1 MHSEIA
7 EEKLLV
13 SQFSQ
18 GSHIAFKAL
27 FMRYYPKVRSFIMGL
42 VKSESEAEDLTQ
54 EVFLKLWTH
63 REKFCEV
70 EVFGTYL
77 YVLTK
82 NTTFNYLRSRQNRQD
97 SQGTEWVEESTDTT
111 PYEELVAKDL
121 QLLIDMV
128 VENMPPQRQMIF
140 RLNREAGLTNA
151 EIAEKLQISKKTVE
165 NHLNL
170 ALKEYNYL
178 LFSSSGI
185 GRSGGKSTSTT
196 GRYKQRTRE
205 RRGLVRY
212 LGTDRFST
220 GG

>member
-1 MHSEIA
+1 
-7 EEKLLV
+7 
-13 SQFSQ
+13 
-18 GSHIAFKAL
+18 
-27 FMRYYPKVRSFIMGL
+27 MRYYPKVRSFIMGL

-140 RLNREAGLTNA
+140 G
-151 EIAEKLQISKKTVE
+151 
-165 NHLNL
+165 
-170 ALKEYNYL
+170 
-178 LFSSSGI
+178 
-185 GRSGGKSTSTT
+185 
-196 GRYKQRTRE
+196 
-205 RRGLVRY
+205 
-212 LGTDRFST
+212 
-220 GG
+220 

>member
-1 MHSEIA
+1 M
-7 EEKLLV
+7 V

-82 NTTFNYLRSRQNRQD
+82 NTTSIICVPGRIVRIVREQN
-97 SQGTEWVEESTDTT
+97 
-111 PYEELVAKDL
+111 
-121 QLLIDMV
+121 
-128 VENMPPQRQMIF
+128 
-140 RLNREAGLTNA
+140 
-151 EIAEKLQISKKTVE
+151 
-165 NHLNL
+165 
-170 ALKEYNYL
+170 
-178 LFSSSGI
+178 
-185 GRSGGKSTSTT
+185 GRRVYRHNS
-196 GRYKQRTRE
+196 
-205 RRGLVRY
+205 L
-212 LGTDRFST
+212 
-220 GG
+220 

>member
-7 EEKLLV
+7 DEKLLV
-13 SQFSQ
+13 VQFSQ
-18 GSHIAFKAL
+18 GNHIAFKTL
-27 FMRYYPKVRSFIMGL
+27 FVRYYPKVRSFIMGL
-42 VKSESEAEDLTQ
+42 VKSESETEDLAQ

-63 REKFCEV
+63 RERFREV

-97 SQGTEWVEESTDTT
+97 DQRADSVEESTDTT

-128 VENMPPQRQMIF
+128 VENMPPQRQTIF
-140 RLNREAGLTNA
+140 RLNREAGFTNA

-170 ALKEYNYL
+170 ALKELKNALL
-178 LFSSSGI
+178 LFI
-185 GRSGGKSTSTT
+185 F
-196 GRYKQRTRE
+196 
-205 RRGLVRY
+205 LY
-212 LGTDRFST
+212 LC
-220 GG
+220 

>member
-121 QLLIDMV
+121 QLLIDM
-128 VENMPPQRQMIF
+128 IF

-170 ALKEYNYL
+170 ALKELKNAL
-178 LFSSSGI
+178 LFFI
-185 GRSGGKSTSTT
+185 F
-196 GRYKQRTRE
+196 
-205 RRGLVRY
+205 LY
-212 LGTDRFST
+212 LC
-220 GG
+220 

>member
-18 GSHIAFKAL
+18 GSHISFKAL
-27 FMRYYPKVRSFIMGL
+27 FMSYYPKVRSFIMGL

-70 EVFGTYL
+70 EVLGTYL

-82 NTTFNYLRSRQNRQD
+82 NSTFNYLRSRQNRQD

-151 EIAEKLQISKKTVE
+151 EIAEKLQISKK
-165 NHLNL
+165 NC
-170 ALKEYNYL
+170 
-178 LFSSSGI
+178 
-185 GRSGGKSTSTT
+185 
-196 GRYKQRTRE
+196 
-205 RRGLVRY
+205 
-212 LGTDRFST
+212 
-220 GG
+220 

>member
-27 FMRYYPKVRSFIMGL
+27 FMRNYPKVRSFIMGL

-170 ALKEYNYL
+170 ALKELKNAL
-178 LFSSSGI
+178 LFFI
-185 GRSGGKSTSTT
+185 F
-196 GRYKQRTRE
+196 
-205 RRGLVRY
+205 LY
-212 LGTDRFST
+212 LC
-220 GG
+220 

>member
-82 NTTFNYLRSRQNRQD
+82 NTKQNKTKQNK
-97 SQGTEWVEESTDTT
+97 QTEWVEESTDTT

-151 EIAEKLQISKKTVE
+151 EIAEKLQISKKPGE

-170 ALKEYNYL
+170 ALKELKNAL
-178 LFSSSGI
+178 LFFI
-185 GRSGGKSTSTT
+185 F
-196 GRYKQRTRE
+196 
-205 RRGLVRY
+205 LY
-212 LGTDRFST
+212 LC
-220 GG
+220 

>member
-42 VKSESEAEDLTQ
+42 VKSESEAEDLT
-54 EVFLKLWTH
+54 H

-97 SQGTEWVEESTDTT
+97 SQRTEWVEESTDTT

-170 ALKEYNYL
+170 ALKELKNAL
-178 LFSSSGI
+178 LFFI
-185 GRSGGKSTSTT
+185 F
-196 GRYKQRTRE
+196 
-205 RRGLVRY
+205 LY
-212 LGTDRFST
+212 LC
-220 GG
+220 

>member
-70 EVFGTYL
+70 EVLGTYL

-82 NTTFNYLRSRQNRQD
+82 NTNFNYLRSRQNRQD

-170 ALKEYNYL
+170 ALKELKNAL
-178 LFSSSGI
+178 LFFI
-185 GRSGGKSTSTT
+185 F
-196 GRYKQRTRE
+196 
-205 RRGLVRY
+205 LY
-212 LGTDRFST
+212 LC
-220 GG
+220 

>member
-54 EVFLKLWTH
+54 EVFLKL
-63 REKFCEV
+63 CEV

-170 ALKEYNYL
+170 ALKELKNAL
-178 LFSSSGI
+178 LFFI
-185 GRSGGKSTSTT
+185 F
-196 GRYKQRTRE
+196 
-205 RRGLVRY
+205 LY
-212 LGTDRFST
+212 LC
-220 GG
+220 

>member
-1 MHSEIA
+1 M
-7 EEKLLV
+7 
-13 SQFSQ
+13 
-18 GSHIAFKAL
+18 
-27 FMRYYPKVRSFIMGL
+27 
-42 VKSESEAEDLTQ
+42 
-54 EVFLKLWTH
+54 
-63 REKFCEV
+63 
-70 EVFGTYL
+70 FGTYL

-170 ALKEYNYL
+170 ALKELKMLCYSLY
-178 LFSSSGI
+178 FSIYVNTVGDISGFMRPI
-185 GRSGGKSTSTT
+185 IN
-196 GRYKQRTRE
+196 
-205 RRGLVRY
+205 
-212 LGTDRFST
+212 
-220 GG
+220 

>member
-1 MHSEIA
+1 
-7 EEKLLV
+7 
-13 SQFSQ
+13 
-18 GSHIAFKAL
+18 
-27 FMRYYPKVRSFIMGL
+27 MRYYPKVRSFIMGL
-42 VKSESEAEDLTQ
+42 VKSDSEAEDLTQ

-170 ALKEYNYL
+170 ALKELKNAL
-178 LFSSSGI
+178 VISWIDSFAKVLHIELDILFFMPYANHYPAI
-185 GRSGGKSTSTT
+185 LFRIAN
-196 GRYKQRTRE
+196 RIA
-205 RRGLVRY
+205 
-212 LGTDRFST
+212 
-220 GG
+220 

>member
-18 GSHIAFKAL
+18 GSHIAFTAL
-27 FMRYYPKVRSFIMGL
+27 FMRYYQKVRSFILGL
-42 VKSESEAEDLTQ
+42 VKSDGEAEDLTQ

-97 SQGTEWVEESTDTT
+97 SQGTEWVEESTDPTA
-111 PYEELVAKDL
+111 YEELVA
-121 QLLIDMV
+121 
-128 VENMPPQRQMIF
+128 
-140 RLNREAGLTNA
+140 
-151 EIAEKLQISKKTVE
+151 
-165 NHLNL
+165 
-170 ALKEYNYL
+170 
-178 LFSSSGI
+178 
-185 GRSGGKSTSTT
+185 
-196 GRYKQRTRE
+196 
-205 RRGLVRY
+205 
-212 LGTDRFST
+212 
-220 GG
+220 

>member
-1 MHSEIA
+1 M
-7 EEKLLV
+7 
-13 SQFSQ
+13 
-18 GSHIAFKAL
+18 
-27 FMRYYPKVRSFIMGL
+27 
-42 VKSESEAEDLTQ
+42 
-54 EVFLKLWTH
+54 
-63 REKFCEV
+63 
-70 EVFGTYL
+70 FGTYL

-97 SQGTEWVEESTDTT
+97 SQRTEWVEESTDTT

-170 ALKEYNYL
+170 ALKELKNAL
-178 LFSSSGI
+178 LFFI
-185 GRSGGKSTSTT
+185 F
-196 GRYKQRTRE
+196 
-205 RRGLVRY
+205 LY
-212 LGTDRFST
+212 LC
-220 GG
+220 

>member
-70 EVFGTYL
+70 EVFGTY
-77 YVLTK
+77 
-82 NTTFNYLRSRQNRQD
+82 QD
-97 SQGTEWVEESTDTT
+97 SQRTEWVEESTDTT

-170 ALKEYNYL
+170 ALKELKNAL
-178 LFSSSGI
+178 LFFI
-185 GRSGGKSTSTT
+185 F
-196 GRYKQRTRE
+196 
-205 RRGLVRY
+205 LY
-212 LGTDRFST
+212 LC
-220 GG
+220 

>member
-7 EEKLLV
+7 DEKLLV
-13 SQFSQ
+13 VQFSQ
-18 GSHIAFKAL
+18 GNHIAFKTL
-27 FMRYYPKVRSFIMGL
+27 FVRYYPKVRSFIMGL
-42 VKSESEAEDLTQ
+42 VKSESETEDLAQ

-63 REKFCEV
+63 RERFREV

-97 SQGTEWVEESTDTT
+97 DQRADSVEESTDTT

-128 VENMPPQRQMIF
+128 VENMPPQRQTIF

-170 ALKEYNYL
+170 ALKELKNALL
-178 LFSSSGI
+178 LFIFSI
-185 GRSGGKSTSTT
+185 YVNT
-196 GRYKQRTRE
+196 
-205 RRGLVRY
+205 VRDK
-212 LGTDRFST
+212 LGFIRPIINY
-220 GG
+220 